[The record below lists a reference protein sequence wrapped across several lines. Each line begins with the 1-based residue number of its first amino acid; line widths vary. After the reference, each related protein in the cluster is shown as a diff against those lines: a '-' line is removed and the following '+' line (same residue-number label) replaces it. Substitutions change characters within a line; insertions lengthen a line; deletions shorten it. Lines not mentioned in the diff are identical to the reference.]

1 MKILLTAKQ
10 RGSTNVLAPVAR
22 ELSQRGNDITIYAT
36 GNEIEAAGFEGLIY
50 KHINPTDDDFLRLVK
65 SHDAVVV
72 GLSGYNTP
80 DGSFLRAANSIHIP
94 TVAVLEHNSDYI
106 GKLGNNISDLP
117 SLIAVMDESCLDEA
131 EKQLG
136 EQIGSE
142 VTKRMQVVGW
152 TAFDHYAV
160 LRDNHNSQ
168 KRLLLLCKLGIN
180 PDNSIYSHFTH
191 NIHPDSEYQKKASGS
206 SENHQK
212 KYDYEISVT
221 KAVFQAASDL
231 NIKLAVK
238 PHPGEKF
245 TTNFTK
251 ELTTHHGHLY
261 IPPEACNTQ
270 QLILSSYSVT
280 ASRSASLTEATLLD
294 RNAGSLIPDL
304 DNDCIKAYPPL
315 SLKAIPYTQ
324 KWEEIKRIIE
334 LVTSTDETI
343 INKLAEDRKK
353 FSVDGKASKR
363 LVDLIEKLC

>member
-1 MKILLTAKQ
+1 MKVLLTAKQ

-22 ELSQRGNDITIYAT
+22 ELSQRGNDITLYAT

-50 KHINPTDDDFLRLVK
+50 KHINPTDDDFLRLVEK
-65 SHDAVVV
+65 QDIVIV

-131 EKQLG
+131 KKQLG
-136 EQIGSE
+136 EQMGPEAAKIM
-142 VTKRMQVVGW
+142 RVVGW
-152 TAFDHYAV
+152 TVFDHYAE
-160 LRDNHNSQ
+160 LRDSHNSE
-168 KRLLLLCKLGIN
+168 KRLLLLRKLGIN
-180 PDNSIYSHFTH
+180 SDNPIYSHFTH

-206 SENHQK
+206 PENHQN
-212 KYDYEISVT
+212 KYNYEISVT

-251 ELTTHHGHLY
+251 DLTNHHDFLY

-294 RNAGSLIPDL
+294 RNAGSLVPDL
-304 DNDCIKAYPPL
+304 DNDCIKAYFPL
-315 SLKAIPYTQ
+315 YLRAIPYTQ
-324 KWEEIKRIIE
+324 KWEEIKSIIE
-334 LVTSTDETI
+334 QVTSKDEAI
-343 INKLAEDRKK
+343 IRKLAEDRKR